1 MITFKQFLSEELAH
15 GHIHPDDLDVW
26 IEQHAPKYAENV
38 KAGLST
44 LIWRGDSD
52 MPIKPWVADT
62 SKTLRKSANTA
73 NLYTLWFSNHPTWA
87 QYPPRQSAII
97 CSTELSTASAY
108 GKRFVIIPADNAKI
122 GICPENDLWFSFNE
136 VVVDL
141 GDNLGMIISAIKT
154 FLATLGLPF
163 DTYEELEQS
172 LKAATLTELQKVND
186 KDSLRVWREIS
197 EALIRFMQRRNFDN
211 LHQLFTYEFDPKRNG
226 FSVATGAT
234 IKNPIDKEIW
244 ITGNILAIPLN
255 MFQDSESELI
265 TQMRIG
271 SGEYNA

>member
-15 GHIHPDDLDVW
+15 GYIHPDDLDVW

-108 GKRFVIIPADNAKI
+108 GKRFVIIPADDAKI
-122 GICPENDLWFSFNE
+122 GICPENDLWYSFDQLIENIG
-136 VVVDL
+136 DSL
-141 GDNLGMIISAIKT
+141 GSAISA
-154 FLATLGLPF
+154 L
-163 DTYEELEQS
+163 DS
-172 LKAATLTELQKVND
+172 CLKALRLEHATFEQLE
-186 KDSLRVWREIS
+186 DSLRKVTSADLSRVMSNPNVRHWKSSIDGIVRY
-197 EALIRFMQRRNFDN
+197 MQRSNYDN
-211 LHQLFTYEFDPKRNG
+211 LHQLFTFELDPKRYG

-234 IKNPIDKEIW
+234 IKNPIDKEVW

-255 MFQDSESELI
+255 TFQDSESELI